1 MAKPSL
7 AGRRSGLAPDRT
19 DDSAPLHGSPVYFAT
34 RTRRRIA
41 YHPQNEDSMT
51 ATSVPLRQDFKV
63 IGLIGVAHGI
73 SHYYQLA
80 FATMLLIVREEAG
93 LTYADV
99 GLLAGIFYGVSGI
112 AQTAAG
118 FAVDRFGARPILAG
132 GLFVV
137 GSGLAMI
144 SVAHSFAGFAA
155 IAIVA
160 GLGNSV
166 FHPADFALIN
176 ASVTPG
182 RLGRAFSIHG
192 LGGSLGWAAAPVMY
206 FLDSMF
212 GWVGAAMVGCLPGL
226 VMSVL
231 VLASRNDL
239 VDHRI
244 RDRAASAH
252 HGQMPTLKLL
262 LQPALLLCLAYF
274 ALIAANTVGIQQFA
288 VPAWSSMFG
297 VTENY
302 AAFCLIVFIV
312 GSATGTLVGG
322 FFADRVARH
331 DRVAAFGLL
340 AAAALTIPVAT
351 QAVPASLLPVL
362 LALAGAASGSTN
374 PSRDMIVRNATPPGA
389 SGKVFGFVYSGLD
402 IGSFVAPP
410 LFGFLMYQGVP
421 SVIFWIAVGLYTFNA
436 GLVMMIRQAA
446 PAPRPVA
453 AG

>member
-1 MAKPSL
+1 M
-7 AGRRSGLAPDRT
+7 
-19 DDSAPLHGSPVYFAT
+19 SAATTTPPLQHDV
-34 RTRRRIA
+34 R
-41 YHPQNEDSMT
+41 
-51 ATSVPLRQDFKV
+51 V
-63 IGLIGVAHGI
+63 ISLIGVAHGA

-80 FATMLLIVREEAG
+80 FATMLLIVRQEVG
-93 LTYADV
+93 LSYADV

-132 GLFVV
+132 GLLVV
-137 GSGLAMI
+137 GLGLACI
-144 SVAHSFAGFAA
+144 SVAHSFAGFAC
-155 IAIVA
+155 IAVIA

-166 FHPADFALIN
+166 FHPADFALLN
-176 ASVTPG
+176 SSVNQN

-206 FLDSMF
+206 FLDSLF
-212 GWVGAAMVGCLPGL
+212 GWVGAALIGALPGIILSAL
-226 VMSVL
+226 VFIH
-231 VLASRNDL
+231 REEL
-239 VDHRI
+239 VDHRVKV
-244 RDRAASAH
+244 RAAAAQP
-252 HGQMPTLKLL
+252 GAKPGLALF

-312 GSATGTLVGG
+312 GSAAGILVGG
-322 FFADRVARH
+322 YFADRVRRH
-331 DRVAAFGLL
+331 DLVAAFGLL
-340 AAAALTIPVAT
+340 AAACLTVPVAT
-351 QAVPASLLPVL
+351 QTVSATFLPIL
-362 LALAGAASGSTN
+362 LALAGAAGGITN

-410 LFGFLMYQGVP
+410 LFGFLMNSGLP
-421 SVIFWIAVGLYTFNA
+421 AVIFWIAVGLYTFNA
-436 GLVMMIRQAA
+436 GMVMLIRHSSA
-446 PAPRPVA
+446 PKPVYPA
-453 AG
+453 VAE